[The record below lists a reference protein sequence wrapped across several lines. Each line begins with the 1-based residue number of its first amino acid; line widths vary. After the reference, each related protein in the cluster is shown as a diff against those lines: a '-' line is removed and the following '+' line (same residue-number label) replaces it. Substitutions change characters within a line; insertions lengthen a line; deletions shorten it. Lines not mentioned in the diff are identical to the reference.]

1 MANEPMIVALGE
13 ALVRFTAQ
21 HHEPLSTAFEYRAN
35 VAGSELNV
43 LIAARALGLGA
54 RFLTRLPDND
64 LATLVR
70 RHARANGVEVDA
82 VVEPSG
88 RLGTFFLEMGAA
100 PRASRILYDRSGSA
114 TSHLSATDFDWSRSL
129 QGASV
134 AHSTG
139 ITCALG
145 TSAASAVTSFL
156 AAARESQLTTSFD
169 VNYRSQLWPAH
180 AAAPVVREV
189 LEHVDVL
196 FASEGDLRMILDA
209 QVSFTEGAQR
219 VRETYGVTTVV
230 VRERETRSANEFFVR
245 THVFGPTYA
254 VAEAHGHV
262 IDELGA
268 GDAAAG
274 AFLASSAL
282 GEDVVTAATLA
293 VRAYARMLTLP
304 GDAWVGDR
312 SDMDVNYRVN
322 RTLVR

>member
-1 MANEPMIVALGE
+1 MIVGLGE

-21 HHEPLSTAFEYRAN
+21 HHEPLATALEYRAN

-43 LIAARALGLGA
+43 LIAARALGAGA

-70 RHARANGVEVDA
+70 RHARMNGVELDA
-82 VVEPSG
+82 VVEPSS

-100 PRASRILYDRSGSA
+100 PRPSRVLYDRTGSA
-114 TSHLSATDFDWSRSL
+114 ASHFSAADFDWSRSL
-129 QGASV
+129 QGAV
-134 AHSTG
+134 IAHSTG

-145 TSAASAVTSFL
+145 AAASAVTSFL
-156 AAARESQLTTSFD
+156 AAARASKVTTSFD
-169 VNYRSQLWPAH
+169 VNYRSQLWSAH

-189 LEHVDVL
+189 LEYVDVL
-196 FASEGDLRMILDA
+196 FASEGDLRMIFDA
-209 QVSFTEGAQR
+209 GVSFDEGAKR
-219 VRETYGVTTVV
+219 VREDYGVTTVV
-230 VRERETRSANEFFVR
+230 VRERETLSANEFFVR
-245 THVFGPTYA
+245 THVFGPTDA

-274 AFLASSAL
+274 AFLAAMAL
-282 GEDVVTAATLA
+282 REGVDVAATHA

-312 SDMDVNYRVN
+312 SDLDTNYRAS